1 MKQSNDEKINF
12 ENIIITPLEKWAD
25 TDFELEQKTVEKL
38 QLLAEKSNQ
47 SVDNVINHIL
57 ADMLAVH
64 LELSELDGDTLLES
78 GEKSPRILI
87 LENGSPVARV
97 KMLRRGGK
105 NPVLVS
111 EKIPPK
117 TLFESERPELVTNCD
132 RLMQTAEI

>member
-1 MKQSNDEKINF
+1 MEQMCDGEISFDSVIL
-12 ENIIITPLEKWAD
+12 TPLERWVD
-25 TDFELEQKTVEKL
+25 TELDLGPDVVEYL
-38 QLLAEKSNQ
+38 SQLAEKSNQ

-64 LELSELDGDTLLES
+64 LELSKLDGDTLLES

-105 NPVLVS
+105 DPVLVS